1 VVADFMPTKIVRARG
16 RDELS
21 ASAAEQTHPKGQ
33 PTVVATWRDRSGAID
48 PSRGRRPIRKE

>member
-1 VVADFMPTKIVRARG
+1 VPTKIVRARG

-48 PSRGRRPIRKE
+48 PPRGRRPIRKE